1 MNNENRNIIE
11 ILPDFIANQIAAG
24 EVVQKPESV
33 VKELV
38 ENSLDSGADSIAV
51 IVKGAGKNLIHIVD
65 NGSGM
70 NKDDL
75 QLSIKRHATSKIK
88 STDDLEEIKTFGF
101 RGEALASIASI
112 ALLEIRTKQE
122 NSEYGWKL
130 VSEPMSEPE
139 ITAFQSEKGT
149 QIFVKNLF
157 YNVPA
162 RRKFLKSNLTEFKY
176 ISDTMIKFALS
187 HPEIR
192 FTFYDEDI
200 LIFDVKPSSLQE
212 RIGKV
217 LGHTVSDYLMPVYFK
232 NDFITISGF
241 VGQPHLAKQSKS
253 GQYLFLNGRAILSNA
268 LSYAVYSAFEHLI
281 DKNKKPIYII
291 NIDVDYKFVD
301 VNVHPQ
307 KHEVKFEDEK
317 IVFNAIRNAV
327 YSALEQ
333 YDLTPT
339 ISISQHNAMAPV
351 ERIAVNDSDDSFM
364 LVNTMTGEIIDSVPS
379 SADFKYKP
387 QNNFS
392 NFKNNS
398 NNSNN
403 SEFNNDYY
411 TRKKQFDN
419 ITPANQTAY
428 KSLFENKPAPQKL
441 NSTPSNFEV
450 EGNKFWQLHN
460 KYIFY
465 QSEKGVIII
474 DQHNA
479 HERIIFERAIK
490 SMNKELSNAQSLLF
504 PVNIKL
510 DASKIAVVKSISEEL
525 HNLGFVF
532 EVLSSDSISLSS
544 VPIDVSSG
552 SETLTFLE
560 IIDSFDA
567 NAEISHTNLRESIA
581 ATFSCKSAI
590 KTGQKLSDSEMKSI
604 ATQIFKCEM
613 PYVCPHGRPI
623 ILNFTLAELDKSF
636 GRT

>member
-1 MNNENRNIIE
+1 MDGEKRNIIE

-51 IVKGAGKNLIHIVD
+51 IVKGAGKQLIHIVD

-70 NKDDL
+70 SQDDL
-75 QLSIKRHATSKIK
+75 KLSITRHATSKIK

-112 ALLEIRTKQE
+112 AQLEIRTKQK
-122 NSEYGWKL
+122 NSDLGWKL
-130 VSEPMSEPE
+130 TSEPMCEPD
-139 ITAFQSEKGT
+139 IIPFQSEKGT

-176 ISDTMIKFALS
+176 ISDTMLKFALS

-200 LIFDVKPSSLQE
+200 LIFDVKPSSLLN

-217 LGHTVSDYLMPVYFK
+217 LGQNVADYLLPLYFK
-232 NDFITISGF
+232 NDFITITGF

-253 GQYLFLNGRAILSNA
+253 GQYLFLNGRSILSNA

-281 DKNKKPIYII
+281 DKNKKPLFII
-291 NIDVDYKFVD
+291 DIEVDYRFVD

-327 YSALEQ
+327 YSALEKF
-333 YDLTPT
+333 DLTPN
-339 ISISQHNAMAPV
+339 IPISQHNAMAPV
-351 ERIAVNDSDDSFM
+351 ERIALNDSDNNYM
-364 LVNTMTGEIIDSVPS
+364 LVNTLTGEIIDSAPNT
-379 SADFKYKP
+379 DEFKYSPKYDY
-387 QNNFS
+387 S
-392 NFKNNS
+392 EKNHSS
-398 NNSNN
+398 NNDY
-403 SEFNNDYY
+403 NNDYY
-411 TRKKQFDN
+411 RRKKQFDN
-419 ITPANQTAY
+419 NSPQAQTAY
-428 KSLFENKPAPQKL
+428 KSLFENKPHLEAV
-441 NSTPSNFEV
+441 SITPRNLEV
-450 EGNKFWQLHN
+450 DGYNFWQLHN

-490 SMNKELSNAQSLLF
+490 SMNKELSYSQSMLF
-504 PVNIKL
+504 PVEIKF
-510 DASKIAVVKSISEEL
+510 DVSKSTVLKAIKEEL

-532 EVLSSDSISLSS
+532 EFISNDSISLSS
-544 VPIDVSSG
+544 VPGDVSSG
-552 SETLTFLE
+552 SESFTLLE

-567 NAEISHTNLRESIA
+567 NTEISHTNMRESIA

-590 KTGQKLSDSEMKSI
+590 KTGQVLSDSEMKSLVS
-604 ATQIFKCEM
+604 QIFKCEM